1 MSPYRKSWERT
12 GAGGTCSSGHHGAG
26 SQCPRRGVCRYE
38 PKLKCNG
45 EVRWTGTPLTCQF
58 CTKLQSGGRKMQQG
72 RRSPAKW
79 SQQPCWDT
87 PYRKWSERR
96 GGHSATGSREDSGLL
111 SRECGGGRIHASP
124 RMPCSAM
131 VSALDV
137 MMGTPFTPS
146 ATSRKA
152 LSLSEDSKTKSTRG
166 RRPSWS
172 RSAHP
177 LWKYRW

>member
-124 RMPCSAM
+124 RMPCQGRCENVPA
-131 VSALDV
+131 
-137 MMGTPFTPS
+137 G
-146 ATSRKA
+146 R
-152 LSLSEDSKTKSTRG
+152 SKTVPLNAVEWASRFVG
-166 RRPSWS
+166 RW
-172 RSAHP
+172 RSGSV
-177 LWKYRW
+177 R